1 MALFII
7 CKTLK
12 KEGHAFRNIVSITS
26 TSFGHLQRIPTTV
39 DMKLHSVSV
48 LIVVLL
54 IIIATWMAFEKRF
67 AESRKDKTARFH
79 RHGDS
84 TPRKDDFRFTRCKSQ
99 MDCNRGECCRMTP
112 GNHIGFCKK
121 MLLYKERC
129 YPYALN
135 GLSATCP
142 CSPGL
147 TCAVTGSDH
156 RNKKRIFQC
165 ISVVTYQET
174 EGFEEEPPEKVATAK
189 P

>member
-1 MALFII
+1 MDYFCQNYAILFP
-7 CKTLK
+7 L
-12 KEGHAFRNIVSITS
+12 
-26 TSFGHLQRIPTTV
+26 SFV
-39 DMKLHSVSV
+39 
-48 LIVVLL
+48 
-54 IIIATWMAFEKRF
+54 
-67 AESRKDKTARFH
+67 
-79 RHGDS
+79 
-84 TPRKDDFRFTRCKSQ
+84 
-99 MDCNRGECCRMTP
+99 
-112 GNHIGFCKK
+112 
-121 MLLYKERC
+121 YKFQ
-129 YPYALN
+129 N